1 MPLLSVATRGSKLAL
16 WQAQH
21 VLSLLPRVGLQ
32 GRLQIIT
39 TRGDRLKDA
48 PLYDFGGKGLFAK
61 EIETALCERRVDL
74 AVHSLKD
81 MPVQT
86 AHTELSFA
94 CVLKRA
100 SACDVLVC
108 QPRHRA
114 LLDGASKRQRVSE
127 ASKRQRVSEASKRQ
141 KVSEATE
148 KMFVATDLPRWR
160 GLTIGTGSLRRR
172 YLLEQ
177 ADAGVKVRALRG
189 NVDTRLKHL
198 RQGKFDALL
207 LACAALQRLE
217 LQDLP
222 YRVLDPTWYVPSCAQ
237 GAIAV
242 QSRIDCEHNA
252 LLQQLDCAVTRQA
265 VMLERAVIRALGGS
279 CALPFGCYVRRAVAQ
294 RSYLVDAVVLSPV
307 GRQARAAFSV
317 ASDTPPET
325 VAAQTVQRLHDDNL
339 PLVLRE
345 LGL

>member
-16 WQAQH
+16 WQARH

-39 TRGDRLKDA
+39 TSGDRLKDA

-61 EIETALCERRVDL
+61 EIETALYDGRVDL

-86 AHTELSFA
+86 AHTELTFA

-114 LLDGASKRQRVSE
+114 LLDGANKRQRVGE
-127 ASKRQRVSEASKRQ
+127 ANKRQRVG
-141 KVSEATE
+141 EATTE
-148 KMFVATDLPRWR
+148 MFVATDLPRWR
-160 GLTIGTGSLRRR
+160 GLTIATGSLRRR

-177 ADAGVKVRALRG
+177 ADAGVKVQALRG

-222 YRVLDPTWYVPSCAQ
+222 YRVLDPTWCVPSCAQ

-242 QSRIDCEHNA
+242 QTRIDCEHNA
-252 LLQQLDCAVTRQA
+252 VLRRLDCGVTRQA

-294 RSYLVDAVVLSPV
+294 RSYLVDAVVLSPA
-307 GRQARAAFSV
+307 GRQARATFSV
-317 ASDTPPET
+317 ASHIPPET
-325 VAAQTVQRLHDDNL
+325 VAAQVVQRLHDDDL
-339 PLVLRE
+339 LCVLRE

>member
-39 TRGDRLKDA
+39 TSGDRLKDA

-61 EIETALCERRVDL
+61 EIETALCERHVDL

-114 LLDGASKRQRVSE
+114 LLDDGARKRQ
-127 ASKRQRVSEASKRQ
+127 KISEASKRQ

-160 GLTIGTGSLRRR
+160 GLTIATGSLRRR

-177 ADAGVKVRALRG
+177 ANAGVKVRALRG

-207 LACAALQRLE
+207 LACAALHRLE

-294 RSYLVDAVVLSPV
+294 RSYLVDAVVLSPA

-325 VAAQTVQRLHDDNL
+325 VAAQTVQRLHDDGL
-339 PLVLRE
+339 RLVLQE